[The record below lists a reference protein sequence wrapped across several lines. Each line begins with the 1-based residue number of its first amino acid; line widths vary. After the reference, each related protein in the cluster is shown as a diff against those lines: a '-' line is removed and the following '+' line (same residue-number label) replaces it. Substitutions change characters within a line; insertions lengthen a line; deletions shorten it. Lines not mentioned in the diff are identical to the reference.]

1 MMLLE
6 AYNDFYKV
14 FKKDLGDR
22 SGTVGASEIGQ
33 CARQT
38 FWRKNE
44 GTRKGVRRDED
55 FEEDWG
61 ASIRGIIMEFAFWV
75 PALRK
80 AHGDKLLYA
89 GTEQQKL
96 TKGYLSCTSDGL
108 LIDQPYDLLKHLGV
122 KNIKS
127 GDVAAECKTIDPRT
141 NLVEAKETNIYQ
153 VVTQLGLYRDCT
165 PHKPEYGWLTYTDAS
180 FWSEVDEFA
189 IKFDQFMYDAAHV
202 RAKEIITAKSGQELA
217 PEGWISGGKE
227 CSFCPFVGA
236 CGVARGGVPRGNR
249 KASPQFVA
257 EMTDIAMAYNKA
269 KIAVAKIEKEMKTV
283 EVEIKQR
290 LKSKGVNRI
299 DNVLHWYKVGAPV
312 RYQNK
317 EIREA
322 FIELGGDPE
331 EFTKTG
337 QPSDRLVIAATP
349 AASRVVKS
357 KTKRRSPA
365 KGPKKPANNSRT
377 KTQKQPVKTKAK
389 AKSKTATRKTG
400 KTNGKR

>member
-6 AYNDFYKV
+6 AYEDFYEV
-14 FKKDLGDR
+14 FRKDLGDR
-22 SGTVGASEIGQ
+22 SGTVGASEIGH

-44 GTRKGVRRDED
+44 GTKKGVKRDDD

-61 ASIRGIIMEFAFWV
+61 ASIRGIVMEFAFWV

-80 AHGDKLLYA
+80 KHGDNLLFA
-89 GTEQQKL
+89 GTEQNKL

-108 LIDQPYDLLKHLGV
+108 LINQPYDLLKHLGV
-122 KNIKS
+122 KNIRS
-127 GDVAAECKTIDPRT
+127 GEVAAECKTIDPRT
-141 NLVEAKETNIYQ
+141 NLVEAKEVNIYQ

-165 PHKPEYGWLTYTDAS
+165 PYKPEYGWLTYTDAS

-189 IKFDQFMYDAAHV
+189 IKFDSFMYNAAHE
-202 RAKEIITAKSGQELA
+202 RAEEIITAKSGRDLA
-217 PEGWISGGKE
+217 PEGWITGGKE

-236 CGVARGGVPRGNR
+236 CGVARGGVPRGSK
-249 KASPQFVA
+249 KASPQFAA
-257 EMTDIAMAYNKA
+257 EMTDVAVAYNKA
-269 KIAVAKIEKEMKTV
+269 KIAVAKIEVEMKKL
-283 EVEIKQR
+283 EVDIKKR
-290 LKSKGVNRI
+290 LKEKGVRRI
-299 DNVLHWYKVGAPV
+299 ENVLNWYNVAAPV

-337 QPSDRLVIAATP
+337 IPSDRLVIAATP
-349 AASRVVKS
+349 AASRVVKGKTNRRKPV
-357 KTKRRSPA
+357 KTKTR
-365 KGPKKPANNSRT
+365 
-377 KTQKQPVKTKAK
+377 KQPVKTKAK
-389 AKSKTATRKTG
+389 TKSKPAKRKTG